1 MRRLLASIGFS
12 FLMVNF
18 FAAYWPSAAYPLSA
32 VVCIF
37 GGLIALYLWRR
48 WPQKSTLVYLAVF
61 FICGGIALVHRG
73 IYQNAV
79 VRPIQQL
86 AGQQAAITAEVQEVW
101 YTQERDYAF
110 VQAKVLSMDGQKVR
124 PFSIRVGL
132 PGGCEQGAQLTAQV
146 LFELPDK
153 DRYLTSSYAA
163 GVYLNAVLQD
173 ANTFQWTPAGQD
185 SWQVWKSNA
194 ISAVQRFLPGQN
206 TALIAAITI
215 GDDSLLDEQTETEMQ
230 KAGLSHLLVVSGLHL
245 SAVSGMLYEGVR
257 GYLPRK
263 MAVLA
268 ACCGSLLFMM
278 LVGFSPS
285 VVRAGVMLLAFYAA
299 KWLGEKEDAFTSL
312 GLAALLLC
320 LVNPYAACDVGLL
333 LSFSATLGILAANIL
348 WQDWSFSHEACPQ
361 FLKGVFKVALASF
374 GAVLA
379 TAPVLIWYDLGL
391 SFYGLFANLLVAPF
405 TVLTLA
411 SGLGTVLLSSISWLG
426 ALTYPVAFVCGIC
439 LGWVRL
445 VAAAAA
451 ALPANTVR
459 LSGAYPALA
468 LVGLFVVGWAAYQNR
483 VSLKKSAML
492 LAVLFAGA
500 CAVLLWQNAGV
511 VRVVFAGSAENA
523 PVVLLHP
530 KATVLFFR
538 GGESGIAQVRDVLEQ
553 YQRTD
558 IQLAV
563 DLRKEPDG
571 LPLQEALRIDELF
584 TVETDCLQ
592 RASFEQ
598 LLPGLDLYLL
608 RQENGCAALIS
619 CEGVRVA
626 LTSGSMDFSNM
637 PAVEVFFGGSG
648 KITQLQ
654 ADTILFSAAPRSHW
668 NNVSAQRKLQG
679 EDIELWLHPNRGWSV
694 KEGNAGVL

>member
-173 ANTFQWTPAGQD
+173 VNTFQWTPAGQD

-285 VVRAGVMLLAFYAA
+285 VVRAGVMLFAFYAA

-361 FLKGVFKVALASF
+361 FLKAVFKVALASF

-379 TAPVLIWYDLGL
+379 TAPVLI
-391 SFYGLFANLLVAPF
+391 
-405 TVLTLA
+405 
-411 SGLGTVLLSSISWLG
+411 
-426 ALTYPVAFVCGIC
+426 
-439 LGWVRL
+439 
-445 VAAAAA
+445 
-451 ALPANTVR
+451 
-459 LSGAYPALA
+459 
-468 LVGLFVVGWAAYQNR
+468 
-483 VSLKKSAML
+483 
-492 LAVLFAGA
+492 
-500 CAVLLWQNAGV
+500 
-511 VRVVFAGSAENA
+511 
-523 PVVLLHP
+523 
-530 KATVLFFR
+530 
-538 GGESGIAQVRDVLEQ
+538 
-553 YQRTD
+553 
-558 IQLAV
+558 
-563 DLRKEPDG
+563 
-571 LPLQEALRIDELF
+571 
-584 TVETDCLQ
+584 
-592 RASFEQ
+592 
-598 LLPGLDLYLL
+598 
-608 RQENGCAALIS
+608 
-619 CEGVRVA
+619 
-626 LTSGSMDFSNM
+626 
-637 PAVEVFFGGSG
+637 
-648 KITQLQ
+648 
-654 ADTILFSAAPRSHW
+654 
-668 NNVSAQRKLQG
+668 
-679 EDIELWLHPNRGWSV
+679 
-694 KEGNAGVL
+694 